1 MLSAHTDLPAGFSNA
16 VVAAQATFR
25 AVMEAM
31 ARPGSLHKVGA
42 EVGVPHGLMPA
53 TAALALTLFDHDTP
67 IWLDDP
73 LRSIAPWIR
82 FHTGAPVT
90 TDAAQAGFAVAHAA
104 AALPELE
111 RFALGTPEYPDKSTT
126 IILQV
131 GSLVDGRS
139 YQLRGPGIDGVATM
153 CIADTAGD
161 LIDRLAI
168 NAVLFPRGI
177 DLVLVHD
184 DAIIAIPRTT
194 RLAKSGG

>member
-1 MLSAHTDLPAGFSNA
+1 MLSVHTDLPAGFSNA

-31 ARPGSLHKVGA
+31 ARPGSLHRVGA

-53 TAALALTLFDHDTP
+53 TAALSLTLFDHDTP
-67 IWLDDP
+67 IWIDDQ
-73 LRSIAPWIR
+73 LGGIAPWIR
-82 FHTGAPVT
+82 FHTGAPIT
-90 TDAAQAGFAVAHAA
+90 ADPADAGFALASDA

-111 RFALGTPEYPDKSTT
+111 RFALGTPEYPDRSTT

-131 GSLVDGRS
+131 PSLVVGRS
-139 YQLRGPGIDGVATM
+139 YQLRGPGIDGVATL
-153 CIADTAGD
+153 CIADSAGD
-161 LIDRLAI
+161 LIDRLTI

-184 DAIIAIPRTT
+184 DTIIAIPRTT
-194 RLAKSGG
+194 RLAAIGG